1 MHTALD
7 DVYAAAKPLRS
18 LQTAETI
25 ASCPQQTP
33 SCWLHAQRA
42 ALHSAVPLEA
52 ASAAQLQQLQSP
64 KDSDAGTRR
73 CGGHRRRQRARAAA
87 RFCERPICSVRQ
99 RVLLVA
105 ATQWLSCKVCAT
117 DAAGAPMQAHCMSG
131 EVACHQV
138 CLPGVGWHVR
148 GSAILT
154 AVSAGITSACAVL
167 QVECA
172 AANHKS
178 AGPAAAT

>member
-7 DVYAAAKPLRS
+7 DVHAAAKPLRS

-52 ASAAQLQQLQSP
+52 ASATQLPQLQSP

-87 RFCERPICSVRQ
+87 RFCERPNCLVRQ

-105 ATQWLSCKVCAT
+105 ATCFKVCAT
-117 DAAGAPMQAHCMSG
+117 DAAGASTQACCMSG
-131 EVACHQV
+131 EVACHQEG
-138 CLPGVGWHVR
+138 LPGVGRDVC
-148 GSAILT
+148 GSAIST

-167 QVECA
+167 QVESA
-172 AANHKS
+172 AAPHKS
-178 AGPAAAT
+178 AGPAPAAAT